1 MVDKACDR
9 DIINKIRDIVNS
21 NSKVIEIDHLRTRKF
36 GGMAYVDIDISVDK
50 NLTIEE
56 AHKISHKVHMDIEK
70 KIESVKHCRVHVNP
84 YLKDTNK

>member
-56 AHKISHKVHMDIEK
+56 AHKISNQVHMDIEK